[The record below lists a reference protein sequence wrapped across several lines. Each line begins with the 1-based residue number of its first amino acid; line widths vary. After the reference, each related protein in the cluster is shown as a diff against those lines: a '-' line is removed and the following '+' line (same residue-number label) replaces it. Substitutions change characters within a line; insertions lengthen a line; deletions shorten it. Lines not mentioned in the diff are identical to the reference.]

1 MEKLDPE
8 GLERARASDKL
19 QPAQFGSLRYQR
31 LTDTITHIPKGSI
44 FLPGGDVVSGYP
56 AIARIQRLNP
66 GIEKQFDG
74 PFWAEEKMDGFN
86 VRIFRHNGQC
96 YAATRGG
103 FVCPFATDR
112 LADRFDARLL
122 EDNPDLV
129 VCAEYVGPDNPYLE
143 GHSPQVQE
151 DVDIFVFDI
160 MRKNEAGF
168 LPQEERMELLEQ
180 YGLQSAEIFGCFQPD
195 DIEALRERMLILDE
209 EGKEGLV
216 FKPED
221 DGQRAKY
228 VTARSNSY
236 DFSVTGEALMDLPP
250 EYFTNRLM
258 RMSLF
263 LEEHGLEQDP
273 DRLNELGHAMMQ
285 GLFRSIHLSKD
296 VGRIGHRYRIRF
308 NEKENAQRFIEHIE
322 TTGGRRVKVMDNMPE
337 QDGEHWIL
345 EFERIHQRM
354 TGTLNQALQGGRQF
368 D

>member
-1 MEKLDPE
+1 MDKLNPSSLD
-8 GLERARASDKL
+8 RARESDKL
-19 QPAQFGSLRYQR
+19 HAAQFGSLHYQR
-31 LTDTITHIPKGSI
+31 LTDTIAHIPKGSI
-44 FLPGGDVVSGYP
+44 FLPDGDVVPGYP
-56 AIARIQRLNP
+56 AIARIHRLNP
-66 GIEKQFDG
+66 GIPKQFDG

-86 VRIFRHNGQC
+86 ARIFRHGEQC

-103 FVCPFATDR
+103 FICPFATDR
-112 LADRFDARLL
+112 LADRFDGRIL
-122 EDNPDLV
+122 NNHPDLV
-129 VCAEYVGPDNPYLE
+129 ICAEYVGPDNPYLE
-143 GHSPQVQE
+143 GHSPQVQD

-160 MRKNEAGF
+160 MHKNEAGF
-168 LPQEERMELLEQ
+168 LPQDERMTLLEE
-180 YGLQSAEIFGCFQPD
+180 YDLQSAEIFGRFQPD
-195 DIEALRERMLILDE
+195 DIEVLRERMLRLDE

-216 FKPED
+216 LKPED

-273 DRLNELGHAMMQ
+273 DRLNELGHAMVQ

-296 VGRIGHRYRIRF
+296 AGRIGHRYRIRF
-308 NEKENAQRFIEHIE
+308 NEKENAKRFIDHIE
-322 TTGGRRVKVMDNMPE
+322 TTGGRRVKVMEDMPE
-337 QDGEHWIL
+337 REGDHWIL